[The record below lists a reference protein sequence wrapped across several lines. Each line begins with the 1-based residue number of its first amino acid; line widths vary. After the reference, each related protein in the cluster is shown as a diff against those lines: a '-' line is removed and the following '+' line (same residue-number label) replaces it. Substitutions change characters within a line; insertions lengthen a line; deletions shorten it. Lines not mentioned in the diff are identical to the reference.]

1 MRIVWIGTIFV
12 WWISASGQDGAAIY
26 LTRCVGCHDAAAKR
40 VPPLTALQALGPI
53 QILRSLDSGAMKT
66 QAEGLSARERFALAR
81 YIGVGPGRKTILPP
95 SAFCAGDRL
104 SVRDNAGAARWSG
117 WSPDFANTRFQSEPA
132 AGLTASDAVRL
143 KLKWAFGLGSEIN
156 ARSQPAIAGGRLFVG
171 TQAGTLYAL
180 DARTGC
186 VDWSFQAGGAI
197 RSPLVIGSGGGAA
210 VYFGDD
216 KATTY
221 AIDAATGKLN
231 WKVRVD
237 DHFTARIT
245 AAPQLV
251 EGVLFVP
258 VSSTEE
264 VLPPLPSYECC
275 TFRGSIVALKA
286 ATGEQVWKTFTIP
299 EPARQT
305 EKNKAGVQMYGP
317 SGAGIWSTPTFDP
330 QNNALYVATG
340 NNYSDPP
347 TSTSDAVLALDRSTG
362 RLLWTRQLS
371 SNDAYNDSCGYPGK
385 RNCPDSNGPDFDFGQ
400 PPILVKMKDGR
411 RMLVIAQKS
420 GLVYGLNPDRHGDV
434 VWKARV
440 GEGGQL
446 GGSQWGSAADQEKV
460 YVAISDLKFI
470 VALDGKGM
478 ALQAD
483 PSAGGGL
490 YALRVASGEKVW
502 FAKPA
507 TCGSRS
513 NCSPAQSA
521 AVTAI
526 PGLVFSGSVDGHL
539 RGYNAETGEVVWD
552 FDTVRDYETV
562 NGTKAHG
569 GSLDGPGPVLA
580 GGMLFV
586 NSGYGQFGGMPG
598 NVLLAFSVDGK

>member
-1 MRIVWIGTIFV
+1 MRILWIGIVFV
-12 WWISASGQDGAAIY
+12 LWPSASGQDGAAIY
-26 LTRCVGCHDAAAKR
+26 LTRCAGCHDAPAKR
-40 VPPLTALQALGPI
+40 VPPFAALQVMGPI

-66 QAEGLSARERFALAR
+66 QAEGLSAGERFALAKYLGAR
-81 YIGVGPGRKTILPP
+81 AVRDPSLPP

-104 SVRDNAGAARWSG
+104 SFRDKPGAARWSG
-117 WSPDFANTRFQSEPA
+117 WSPDFDNARFQGEAP
-132 AGLTASDAVRL
+132 AGLTARDAVRL
-143 KLKWAFGLGSEIN
+143 KLKWAFGLGAGIN

-171 TQAGTLYAL
+171 SQLGSLYSL

-186 VDWSFQAGGAI
+186 VDWTFQAGGAI
-197 RSPLVIGSGGGAA
+197 RSPIVIGSGSKAA
-210 VYFGDD
+210 IYFGDD
-216 KATTY
+216 KATVY
-221 AIDAATGKLN
+221 AVDATTGKLN

-286 ATGEQVWKTFTIP
+286 ATGQQVWKAFTIS

-305 EKNKAGVQMYGP
+305 EKNKAGTQMYGP
-317 SGAGIWSTPTFDP
+317 SGAGVWSTPTFDP
-330 QNNALYVATG
+330 KNDALYVATG

-347 TSTSDAVLALDRSTG
+347 TPTSDAVLALDRSSG
-362 RLLWTRQLS
+362 RWLWSRQLS

-385 RNCPDSNGPDFDFGQ
+385 RSCPDSNGPDYDFGQ
-400 PPILVKMKDGR
+400 PPILVTMKDGR

-420 GLVYGLNPDRHGDV
+420 GLVYGLNPDRHGEV
-434 VWKARV
+434 VWQALV

-460 YVAISDLKFI
+460 YVAVSDLKFI

-490 YALRVASGEKVW
+490 YALRIASGEKVW

-507 TCGSRS
+507 SCGSRD

-526 PGLVFSGSVDGHL
+526 PGVIFSGSVDGHL
-539 RGYNAETGEVVWD
+539 RGYDAGTGEVIWD

-569 GSLDGPGPVLA
+569 GSLDGPGPVVA